1 MELRRGRLTMAKS
14 MFGVALIAASL
25 GSYIAGRR
33 AGYLEG
39 CRRPPN
45 YAQSRALA
53 FTKSLSVRSAEELCA
68 VFDVAVQ
75 IEAGNPGFLARKPR
89 VRASPSGGNPYS
101 ALHWTVTFTEPGS
114 SSSLSATTQV
124 DRASVVKYET
134 AEASF

>member
-1 MELRRGRLTMAKS
+1 MESPRVRLTVAKS
-14 MFGVALIAASL
+14 MFGVSLIAASL
-25 GSYIAGRR
+25 GSYIAGHR

-45 YAQSRALA
+45 YAQGRALA
-53 FTKSLSVRSAEELCA
+53 FTKSLSVRSAGELYA
-68 VFDVAVQ
+68 IFNVAEQ
-75 IEAGNPGFLARKPR
+75 MEAGNPGFLARKPR
-89 VRASPSGGNPYS
+89 VTASPSGGDPYS
-101 ALHWTVTFTEPGS
+101 ALNWTVTFTEPGS

>member
-1 MELRRGRLTMAKS
+1 MEFPRVRLTVAKS
-14 MFGVALIAASL
+14 MCGVALIAASL
-25 GSYIAGRR
+25 GSYIVGHR

-45 YAQSRALA
+45 YAQGRALA
-53 FTKSLSVRSAEELCA
+53 FTKSLSVRSSGELYA
-68 VFDVAVQ
+68 IFDVAEQ

-89 VRASPSGGNPYS
+89 VTASPSGGDPYS

-124 DRASVVKYET
+124 DQALVVKYET